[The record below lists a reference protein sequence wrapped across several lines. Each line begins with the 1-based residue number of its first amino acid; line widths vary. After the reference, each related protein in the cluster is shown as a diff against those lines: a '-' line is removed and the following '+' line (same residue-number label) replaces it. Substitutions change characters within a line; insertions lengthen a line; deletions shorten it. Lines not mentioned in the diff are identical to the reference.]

1 MNDTEPA
8 ASKPDVLKFAWMGL
22 AVLYVVTS
30 IYFIYDLRARIMGAE
45 ARAGELQQA
54 LEKQS
59 AEMRRAASDQK
70 ASTDAL
76 AEQLG
81 VTQKD
86 LQARAARLQR
96 EQQAAEAR
104 LAGQQKEQISAVT
117 GKVEGVQAEVGSVK
131 SDVAATKTELEATRA
146 KLERAIGDL
155 GVQSGL
161 IARTREDLEYLRQK
175 GERDY
180 HEFTLPKGK
189 QPTRV
194 GTISLILKKTDP
206 KKGKFTLEVLADDRK
221 IEKKDR
227 VLNEPMQFYTGRE
240 RQLFEL
246 VVYTV
251 EKTRVTGYLSTP
263 KTAIASR

>member
-1 MNDTEPA
+1 
-8 ASKPDVLKFAWMGL
+8 
-22 AVLYVVTS
+22 
-30 IYFIYDLRARIMGAE
+30 
-45 ARAGELQQA
+45 
-54 LEKQS
+54 
-59 AEMRRAASDQK
+59 MRRVASEQK

-86 LQARAARLQR
+86 LTTRAARLQR
-96 EQQAAEAR
+96 EQQAAEVR
-104 LAGQQKEQISAVT
+104 LAGQQKEQISAVAGT
-117 GKVEGVQAEVGSVK
+117 VAGVQAEVGTVK
-131 SDVAATKTELEATRA
+131 TDVAATKTELEATRA

-161 IARTREDLEYLRQK
+161 IARTREDVDFLRQK
-175 GERDY
+175 GERNYYD
-180 HEFTLPKGK
+180 FTLPKGK

-194 GTISLILKKTDP
+194 ATVSLLLKKTDA

-227 VLNEPMQFYTGRE
+227 TLNEPMQFYSGRE

-246 VVYTV
+246 VVFTV
-251 EKTRVTGYLSTP
+251 EKNQVTGYLSTP
-263 KTAIASR
+263 KTAVAAR

>member
-1 MNDTEPA
+1 LPTPA
-8 ASKPDVLKFAWMGL
+8 AV
-22 AVLYVVTS
+22 
-30 IYFIYDLRARIMGAE
+30 GA
-45 ARAGELQQA
+45 APSAAAG
-54 LEKQS
+54 
-59 AEMRRAASDQK
+59 QK

-86 LQARAARLQR
+86 LATRAARLQR

-104 LAGQQKEQISAVT
+104 LTGQQKEQISAVT
-117 GKVEGVQAEVGSVK
+117 GKVEGVQAEVGNVK
-131 SDVAATKTELEATRA
+131 TDVAATKTELEATRA

-161 IARTREDLEYLRQK
+161 IARTRDDLDFLRQK
-175 GERDY
+175 GERNYYD
-180 HEFTLPKGK
+180 FTLPKGK
-189 QPTRV
+189 QATRV
-194 GTISLILKKTDP
+194 ATVSLLLKKTDA

-227 VLNEPMQFYTGRE
+227 TMNEPMQFYSGRD

-246 VVYTV
+246 VVFTV
-251 EKTRVTGYLSTP
+251 EKNQVTGYLSTP
-263 KTAIASR
+263 KVAVAAR